1 MMKMYASSTISDKSV
16 LLFNWLE
23 REKSLSLI

>member
-1 MMKMYASSTISDKSV
+1 V

-23 REKSLSLI
+23 STVNSKE